1 MAEEAAPWA
10 QAMGDEVCRQR
21 PASMFRWSLAGCP
34 PNETSFIIA
43 PGGGAASTKKAGRNA
58 TAVVILTGTITPC
71 QAAGQAPALDVV

>member
-21 PASMFRWSLAGCP
+21 PASLFRWSLAGCP

-43 PGGGAASTKKAGRNA
+43 PGGGAVFTRVACRLLLA
-58 TAVVILTGTITPC
+58 
-71 QAAGQAPALDVV
+71 